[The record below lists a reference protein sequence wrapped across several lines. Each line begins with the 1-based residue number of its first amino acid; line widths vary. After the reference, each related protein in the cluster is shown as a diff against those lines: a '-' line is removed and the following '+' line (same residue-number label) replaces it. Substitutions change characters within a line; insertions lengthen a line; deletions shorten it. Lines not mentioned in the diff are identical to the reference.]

1 MVLDVVH
8 VGDAAQGGGVEGLV
22 AEGVEVEV
30 VHVETTAHP
39 LVGVEVE
46 GHVTSSEHRA
56 RWDATISLVEQGQVH
71 HLPVG
76 RELFVDERGVGL
88 RATWHLEHGFVNVSI
103 WRDDVC
109 TETFHLSV
117 ADAARLVGFL
127 ATGLATATEGFLA
140 DRDVS

>member
-1 MVLDVVH
+1 MEA
-8 VGDAAQGGGVEGLV
+8 G
-22 AEGVEVEV
+22 
-30 VHVETTAHP
+30 
-39 LVGVEVE
+39 
-46 GHVTSSEHRA
+46 R
-56 RWDATISLVEQGQVH
+56 VH

-127 ATGLATATEGFLA
+127 AEGLGEATTSFLA
-140 DRDVS
+140 ERDAGSAAPGTVRPAGPRFPRLAHVRSCAAAAATRWRRRWRR